1 MYKLHPNTAVK
12 NTKTQPHVNV
22 WLSSTALTLKWPAHR
37 ALRRGVQSPVK
48 ALCFLCKRRP
58 YTVERPQAPKSRRQ
72 CSNTASP
79 PPCWVILESYLKSLK
94 FSKIGT
100 RILQLLWELTT
111 IQIQYGFRPLHSMK
125 TLFSRP
131 PTAYVLPVLMDTGES
146 PRFCED
152 DKARHSPQHLITPS
166 SIYCASGITP

>member
-100 RILQLLWELTT
+100 RILQLLWELT